1 MPNTAF
7 ENPTSADQHDF
18 LLRLYFGGGGDP
30 LSKCIQRAYLDFN
43 RTLHGV
49 GSSSK
54 AFSAATAQLGTA
66 ITSLRESA
74 PAMSQEAFDEWH
86 KQTCDALAS
95 AYRREGYEK
104 FYVGHGQKW
113 INMAL
118 KYVFVFGEAS
128 LPGYSRTYTYC
139 HVPIDNV
146 ILSDPEFKELRE
158 FKCAWSRINDYREY
172 MAFQFA
178 VRKRFKGSSPL
189 AVEFVRWQ
197 AQNAA

>member
-1 MPNTAF
+1 MH
-7 ENPTSADQHDF
+7 PTCLSRF
-18 LLRLYFGGGGDP
+18 LSHFARRWKLVESVLGG
-30 LSKCIQRAYLDFN
+30 
-43 RTLHGV
+43 H
-49 GSSSK
+49 
-54 AFSAATAQLGTA
+54 SAARYRNHF
-66 ITSLRESA
+66 IRESA

-104 FYVGHGQKW
+104 FYVGQGQKC

-146 ILSDPEFKELRE
+146 ILEDPEFKELRA
-158 FKCAWSRINDYREY
+158 FKGPWSRINNYPEY
-172 MAFQFA
+172 MAFQIA

-197 AQNAA
+197 AQNAV